1 MDIDMKILRDNFTI
15 IDGLLRRIGYVPGE
29 YFSVQIIRRGKD
41 HPELPSA
48 NRTFCSY
55 YIEEPGDLEKFKEE
69 IIQLT
74 EIFGCRAYI
83 YLCRRNYQKTMLA
96 TIQEM
101 SRRLLESD
109 CKKPWKIFDS
119 ASTSVKSSIKLWVI
133 DLDEPE
139 HLEQVDKIKSTIEAT
154 EPYSPVFAQIPTRTG
169 IHLITHPFNIL
180 KFHETWPGIEIK
192 KTASPTLLYCNI

>member
-1 MDIDMKILRDNFTI
+1 MKILRDNFMI
-15 IDGLLRRIGYVPGE
+15 IDELLKRIGYVPGE

-55 YIEEPGDLEKFKEE
+55 YIEEPGDLEKFREE
-69 IIQLT
+69 IIQAT
-74 EIFGCRAYI
+74 ELFGCRAYV

-101 SRRLLESD
+101 SRRLLEGD
-109 CKKPWKIFDS
+109 YKKPWKIFDS
-119 ASTSVKSSIKLWVI
+119 ASTSVKSSVRLWVI

-139 HLEQVDKIKSTIEAT
+139 HLKHVEEIRAAIEAT
-154 EPYSPVFAQIPTRTG
+154 DPCKPIFAQIPTRTG
-169 IHLITHPFNIL
+169 IHLITYPFDVL
-180 KFHETWPGIEIK
+180 KFYETWPGIDIK
-192 KTASPTLLYCNI
+192 KTVSPTLLYCNI

>member
-1 MDIDMKILRDNFTI
+1 MKILRDNFTI
-15 IDGLLRRIGYVPGE
+15 ISELLQQIGYVPGE

-55 YIEEPGDLEKFKEE
+55 YIEEPGDLEKFREE
-69 IIQLT
+69 IIQVT
-74 EIFGCRAYI
+74 ELFGCRAYI

-101 SRRLLESD
+101 SRRLLEGD
-109 CKKPWKIFDS
+109 CKRPWKIFDS
-119 ASTSVKSSIKLWVI
+119 ASTSVKSSIRLWVI

-139 HLEQVDKIKSTIEAT
+139 HLRQVDKIKATIET
-154 EPYSPVFAQIPTRTG
+154 IGPCNLVFAQIPTRTG
-169 IHLITHPFNIL
+169 IHLITYPFNVL
-180 KFHETWPGIEIK
+180 KFNEKWPGIDIK
-192 KTASPTLLYCNI
+192 KTVSPTLLYCNI

>member
-1 MDIDMKILRDNFTI
+1 MKILRDNFVI
-15 IDGLLRRIGYVPGE
+15 IDELLKRIGYVPGE

-55 YIEEPGDLEKFKEE
+55 YIEEPGDLEKFREE
-69 IIQLT
+69 IIRTT
-74 EIFGCRAYI
+74 ELFGCRAYV

-101 SRRLLESD
+101 SRRLLEGD
-109 CKKPWKIFDS
+109 YKKPWKIFDS
-119 ASTSVKSSIKLWVI
+119 ASTSVKSSVRLWVI

-139 HLEQVDKIKSTIEAT
+139 HLKHVEDIRAAIEAT
-154 EPYSPVFAQIPTRTG
+154 EPCKPIFAQIPTRTG
-169 IHLITHPFNIL
+169 IHLITYPFDVL
-180 KFHETWPGIEIK
+180 KFYETWPGIDIK
-192 KTASPTLLYCNI
+192 KTMSPTLLYCNI

>member
-1 MDIDMKILRDNFTI
+1 MKILRDNFVI
-15 IDGLLRRIGYVPGE
+15 IDELLRRIGYVPGE

-55 YIEEPGDLEKFKEE
+55 YIEEPGDLEKFREE
-69 IIQLT
+69 IIQAT
-74 EIFGCRAYI
+74 ELFGCRAYV

-101 SRRLLESD
+101 SRRLLEGD
-109 CKKPWKIFDS
+109 YKKPWKIFDS
-119 ASTSVKSSIKLWVI
+119 ASTSVRSSVRLWVI

-139 HLEQVDKIKSTIEAT
+139 HLEHVKDIRAAIEAT
-154 EPYSPVFAQIPTRTG
+154 EPCKPVFAQIPTRTG
-169 IHLITHPFNIL
+169 IQVLSTQQ
-180 KFHETWPGIEIK
+180 
-192 KTASPTLLYCNI
+192 

>member
-1 MDIDMKILRDNFTI
+1 MKILRDNFVI
-15 IDGLLRRIGYVPGE
+15 IDELLRRIGYVPGE

-55 YIEEPGDLEKFKEE
+55 YIEEPGDLEKFREE
-69 IIQLT
+69 IIQAT
-74 EIFGCRAYI
+74 ELFGCRAYV

-101 SRRLLESD
+101 SRRLLEGD
-109 CKKPWKIFDS
+109 YKKPWKIFDS
-119 ASTSVKSSIKLWVI
+119 ASTSVKSSVRLWVI

-139 HLEQVDKIKSTIEAT
+139 HLKHVEEIRAAIEAT
-154 EPYSPVFAQIPTRTG
+154 DPCKPIFAQIPTRTG
-169 IHLITHPFNIL
+169 IHLITYPFDVL
-180 KFHETWPGIEIK
+180 KFYETWPGIDIK
-192 KTASPTLLYCNI
+192 KTVSPTLLYCNI

>member
-1 MDIDMKILRDNFTI
+1 MKILRDNFVI
-15 IDGLLRRIGYVPGE
+15 IDELLGRIGYVPGE

-55 YIEEPGDLEKFKEE
+55 YIEEPGDLEKFREE
-69 IIQLT
+69 IIQTT
-74 EIFGCRAYI
+74 ELFGCRAYV

-101 SRRLLESD
+101 SRRLLEGD

-119 ASTSVKSSIKLWVI
+119 ASTSVKSSVRLWVI

-139 HLEQVDKIKSTIEAT
+139 HLKHIEDIRAAIEDT
-154 EPYSPVFAQIPTRTG
+154 EPCKPIFAQIPTRTG
-169 IHLITHPFNIL
+169 VHLITCPFDVL
-180 KFHETWPGIEIK
+180 KFYETWPGIDIK
-192 KTASPTLLYCNI
+192 KTMSPTLLYCNI

>member
-1 MDIDMKILRDNFTI
+1 MKILRDNFVI
-15 IDGLLRRIGYVPGE
+15 IDELLKRIGYVPGE

-55 YIEEPGDLEKFKEE
+55 YIEEPGDLEKFREE
-69 IIQLT
+69 IIQAT
-74 EIFGCRAYI
+74 ELFGCRAYV

-101 SRRLLESD
+101 SRRLLEGD
-109 CKKPWKIFDS
+109 YKKPWKIFDS
-119 ASTSVKSSIKLWVI
+119 ASTSVKSSVRLWVI

-139 HLEQVDKIKSTIEAT
+139 HLEHVEDIRAAIEAT
-154 EPYSPVFAQIPTRTG
+154 EPCKPVFAQIPTRTG
-169 IHLITHPFNIL
+169 IHLITYPFDVL
-180 KFHETWPGIEIK
+180 KFYETWPGIDIK
-192 KTASPTLLYCNI
+192 KTVSPTLLYCNI